1 MRWLSARE
9 HFAAQAQ
16 TQGRVEGRKGELT
29 PQKLSS
35 WHHTILMSVQ
45 AHNYNKIT
53 FTRLDWTN
61 KDLRDLLIPFDKE
74 KHQQEHVKITLRGKQ
89 YTSKEQIIDL

>member
-35 WHHTILMSVQ
+35 
-45 AHNYNKIT
+45 
-53 FTRLDWTN
+53 
-61 KDLRDLLIPFDKE
+61 
-74 KHQQEHVKITLRGKQ
+74 
-89 YTSKEQIIDL
+89 